1 MFVCSYPCFCRN
13 IDVCEDPSLNVGFR
27 TLMEQKQDI
36 LAKGYPL
43 ITHINNL
50 NFIPV
55 KFRGQI

>member
-50 NFIPV
+50 NFIP
-55 KFRGQI
+55 